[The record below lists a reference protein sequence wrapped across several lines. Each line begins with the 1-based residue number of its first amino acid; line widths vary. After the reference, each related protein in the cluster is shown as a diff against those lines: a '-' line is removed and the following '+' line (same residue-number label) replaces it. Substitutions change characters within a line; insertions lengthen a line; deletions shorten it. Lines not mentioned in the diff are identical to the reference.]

1 MPCIVI
7 LNSIH
12 QDNFLRIS
20 ETSRFPAFLRASL
33 AEYGHCSDYLPEAA
47 QNNEIT
53 VFRWPLGAGRRR
65 HSRRESFPLNLI
77 VKKQR
82 KENNPPESSVQMCQ

>member
-1 MPCIVI
+1 M
-7 LNSIH
+7 
-12 QDNFLRIS
+12 
-20 ETSRFPAFLRASL
+20 

-77 VKKQR
+77 AKKQR
-82 KENNPPESSVQMCQ
+82 KENNPPESSVQMSQ